1 MANPDFSILFDQP
14 APPLDGIQPPA
25 CLRDLNLDQIIEAA
39 TAPKKDYDL
48 QPFFYRPLAD
58 AKTIVYRQEVARDL
72 QDKAWMAHIG
82 AFAEKMAAARRY
94 RTMAE
99 KLNFEYHKKGWF
111 LESALTYCEAV
122 EGLAEALQTTPFASR
137 GLQGLREY
145 VLAYVQSPAF
155 RSLASDARQVK
166 AGLAAVK
173 YSVII
178 QTGRFSVRRYEE
190 ETDYSIEVEKTF
202 ARFKQGAVKD
212 YRVNL
217 YTGTGMNHIEAKI
230 LEFVVRLYPE
240 PFAALDRFCE
250 RHAAFMDATLLTFDR
265 EVQFYVAYLDY
276 IAPLQEENGLHFC
289 FPEMSEARQ
298 VEARDAFDLALAASL
313 RYEGAA
319 VVLNDFELRGAERIL
334 VVTGPNQGGKTTF
347 ARMFGQLHYLAA
359 LGLPVPARQA
369 RLALFDHLLTHFER
383 QEDIRTLRG
392 KLQDDVTRLYDLLQ
406 QASPR
411 SIFLF
416 NEIFSSTTLKDAL
429 FLSRKILARLVEL
442 DALGVWVTFLDELA
456 AFNEKTVSMVSTVVP
471 ENPAE
476 RTFKIVRR
484 PADGLA
490 YALSLAEKHR
500 LTRTHILER
509 IRP

>member
-1 MANPDFSILFDQP
+1 MPFFSILFNHP

-25 CLRDLNLDQIIEAA
+25 CLRDLNLDQIIEAV
-39 TAPKKDYDL
+39 TAPKQDYDL
-48 QPFFYRPLAD
+48 KPFFYLPLAD
-58 AKTIVYRQEVARDL
+58 DGAIAYRQEVTRDL
-72 QDKAWMAHIG
+72 QDKTWMAHIC
-82 AFAEKMAAARRY
+82 AFAGRMAAARRY
-94 RTMAE
+94 RTMTE
-99 KLNFEYHKKGWF
+99 KLDFEYHKKGWF
-111 LESALTYCEAV
+111 LEAALTYCEAV
-122 EGLAEALQTTPFASR
+122 EGLAEALQTTPLASR

-155 RSLASDARQVK
+155 RLLADEARQVK

-173 YSVII
+173 YSLII
-178 QTGRFSVRRYEE
+178 QTGRFSVRRYED
-190 ETDYSIEVEKTF
+190 ETDYSLEVEKTF

-217 YTGTGMNHIEAKI
+217 YQGTGMNHIEAKI

-250 RHAAFMDATLLTFDR
+250 RHADFMDATLLTFDR

-276 IAPLQEENGLHFC
+276 IAPLQEESGLPFC
-289 FPEMSEARQ
+289 FPEMGEERQ
-298 VEARDAFDLALAASL
+298 VKARDAFDLALAENL

-334 VVTGPNQGGKTTF
+334 VITGPNQGGKTTF

-369 RLALFDHLLTHFER
+369 RLALCDRLLTHFER

-392 KLQDDVTRLYDLLQ
+392 KLQDDLMRIHDLLKETT
-406 QASPR
+406 PR
-411 SIFLF
+411 SIVIL

-429 FLSRKILARLVEL
+429 FLSRKIMTRLLEL
-442 DALGVWVTFLDELA
+442 DVLGVWVTFLDELA
-456 AFNEKTVSMVSTVVP
+456 ALNEKTVSMVSTVVP

-500 LTRTHILER
+500 LTRAQILER